1 MIEMPLR
8 MEGHSPMLTLR
19 EALTL
24 DVFAGAQVLAGNKQ
38 LDNIIH
44 SVSVL
49 EITSDE
55 VIKWIKGGELF
66 ITSFYA
72 IAHDIEQQL
81 HILRLLCSRKTSG
94 ILIFSMGTVML
105 ELSHKLVEEANKLGV
120 PLIVMS
126 PDATYEE
133 AIRAL
138 MSVIL
143 SDGPKEL
150 PSGLEAKRLFTMLLD
165 NKLRDEFE
173 VARYAERANVNLYD
187 KHYLAVVLLENAAG
201 KDVQGDI
208 RRLLQKDSKRNE
220 LLFFENQLVLLIC
233 CAENTEGAHA
243 RLQKL
248 CRSICDFPWGSLAF
262 RIGVSLFYDDIT
274 QVGKAYRQALQ
285 AIDIGGVI
293 SPPSRFVFYGQLGI
307 YALLYNHYDLNTVGQ
322 EVKKRLDKLKAYD
335 DKHGGKHFETLKL
348 LSVTDE
354 SVEVI
359 AAKLYI
365 HKNTLLYRKNKI
377 IELLGHDPFTM
388 PQKLDYLAYFTAEK
402 LLGKNRLT

>member
-1 MIEMPLR
+1 
-8 MEGHSPMLTLR
+8 MLTLR

-24 DVFAGAQVLAGNKQ
+24 DAFKSAQVLAGSKQ

-81 HILRLLCSRKTSG
+81 HILRLLCSRRTSG

-105 ELSHKLVEEANKLGV
+105 ELSPRLIEEADRLGV
-120 PLIVMS
+120 PLIVMPS
-126 PDATYEE
+126 EATYEE

-143 SDGPKEL
+143 NTGNQKSSKEF
-150 PSGLEAKRLFTMLLD
+150 EANRFFTMLLD

-173 VARYAERANVNLYD
+173 VAQYAERIGVNLYD
-187 KHYLAVVLLENAAG
+187 KHYLAAILLENAAG
-201 KDVQGDI
+201 KDVHKDI
-208 RRLLQKDSKRNE
+208 RRLVLKDNKRHE
-220 LLFFENQLVLLIC
+220 LLFFENQLVLLLFC
-233 CAENTEGAHA
+233 TEGCEGTQA
-243 RLQKL
+243 RIQKL
-248 CRSICDFPWGSLAF
+248 CQSVCDFPWGNLGYK
-262 RIGVSLFYDDIT
+262 IGVSSYCGNIAG
-274 QVGKAYRQALQ
+274 VGSAYRQALQ
-285 AIDIGGVI
+285 AVDIGHVI
-293 SPPSRFVFYGQLGI
+293 SPESKVIFYDHLGI
-307 YALLYNHYDLNTVGQ
+307 YALLYNHYDLDAAGQ
-322 EVKKRLDKLKAYD
+322 DVKNGIAKLRAYD
-335 DKHGGKHFETLKL
+335 DKHGGKHFETLKR
-348 LSVTDE
+348 LSITDE
-354 SVEVI
+354 SVEAI

-388 PQKLDYLAYFTAEK
+388 PQKMDYQAYFMAEK
-402 LLGKNRLT
+402 LSEQRAQK